1 MTVLISYPTSEQGP
15 FGLGLLG
22 RPDLKDSVDQ
32 REQLEAC
39 VEGEGVEGEG
49 VEGKGVE
56 GEGVE
61 GEGVWKGRV
70 HTHLCMSHVCRY
82 VCLVKSAISIYVW
95 LCLEFLHHSSFHVI
109 IAHTYIE

>member
-39 VEGEGVEGEG
+39 VEGEGV
-49 VEGKGVE
+49 
-56 GEGVE
+56 
-61 GEGVWKGRV
+61 WKGRV
-70 HTHLCMSHVCRY
+70 WKERVCGR
-82 VCLVKSAISIYVW
+82 
-95 LCLEFLHHSSFHVI
+95 
-109 IAHTYIE
+109 